1 MYFSFFLNAEL
12 IRPHDQWE
20 DDHIQEGP
28 SAESPGGDALTRAQE
43 APEWR
48 LAVMT
53 RVKGH
58 SRTEALPEWKHNRSL

>member
-12 IRPHDQWE
+12 IRPHDQRE

-43 APEWR
+43 APE
-48 LAVMT
+48 
-53 RVKGH
+53 
-58 SRTEALPEWKHNRSL
+58 